1 MIVDLLNEFKEN
13 PASDE
18 EFADAKAFLHGSFA
32 LATETSGQVADR
44 VLSAALHDLGDD
56 YWTGYRARLEAL
68 TIEQVRSAVN
78 RFLEPDKL
86 AIIAVGNAKAFS
98 EELAA
103 YGPVTVIPQAELD
116 LIAPG
121 LRKTN
126 PAQSL
131 VAKQT
136 LA

>member
-1 MIVDLLNEFKEN
+1 
-13 PASDE
+13 
-18 EFADAKAFLHGSFA
+18 
-32 LATETSGQVADR
+32 VADR